1 MSSLSSQLLTVGQL
15 SKKSHVTVRT
25 LQYYDRSG
33 LLKPT
38 AYSEGGRRLY
48 SRQDSLRLQQ
58 ILFLKTLG
66 FSLEDIR
73 EQLLPTNSVM
83 DLSEIFQKQKNI
95 LHEQQHRLEK
105 SLHILEQILKEISEG
120 IHLDLDHVFA
130 VVGAIQQ
137 NNPYAFMVRHMGQDD
152 LRHYSQKVEDE
163 NEQQRLDVRIK
174 DMTEELLQL
183 KSQNMPPNSPPLQD
197 LAHRWWEVILSLT
210 DGDPEKIQ
218 KMFKH
223 GADESIW
230 PEESKK
236 LKQALET
243 LGQAL
248 EIYLDNQGAD
258 LPEI

>member
-1 MSSLSSQLLTVGQL
+1 MTSPSSQILTVGQL
-15 SKKSHVTVRT
+15 AKKSHVTVRT

-66 FSLEDIR
+66 FSLEEIR
-73 EQLLPTNSVM
+73 EQLLPTHSVR

-95 LHEQQHRLEK
+95 LHEQQHRLER
-105 SLHILEQILKEISEG
+105 SLHILDQILLEISEG
-120 IHLDLDHVFA
+120 IHFDLDHVFA

-137 NNPYAFMVRHMGQDD
+137 NNPYAFMIRHMNQDD
-152 LRHYSQKVEDE
+152 LRHYSQKVEDD
-163 NEQQRLDVRIK
+163 NKPQGLDIRIK
-174 DMTEELLQL
+174 GMTEELLRL
-183 KSQNMPPNSPPLQD
+183 KSKNIPPDSPPLQD

-218 KMFKH
+218 KMFEQ

-230 PEESKK
+230 PEESKD
-236 LKQALET
+236 LRMALET

-248 EIYLDNQGAD
+248 DIYLGNQGVE
-258 LPEI
+258 LPDI